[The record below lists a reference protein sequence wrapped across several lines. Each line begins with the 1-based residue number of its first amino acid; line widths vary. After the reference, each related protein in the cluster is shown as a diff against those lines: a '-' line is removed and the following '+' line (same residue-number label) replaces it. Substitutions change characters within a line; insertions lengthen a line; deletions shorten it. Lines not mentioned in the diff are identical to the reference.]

1 MISNASPL
9 IYLSKLNKLDLLINL
24 FNRIE
29 ITQSVY
35 DEIIYREDNYKPEV
49 EIIKDFIDKE
59 LIVIEKLDEKMNEQ
73 SNFIKKSFKLHT
85 GESDTIALALQKRK
99 KEVIID
105 EKYARKAAELYGL
118 FPIGTFGAIL
128 LAYKRNIISE
138 QDVKNI
144 VGGLISGNFRIG
156 ADVLNEFWKLFDL
169 VKLEKIASKSKLTVK
184 DAEDIGDKI
193 KKRIAER
200 HGL

>member
-85 GESDTIALALQKRK
+85 GESDTIALALQK
-99 KEVIID
+99 
-105 EKYARKAAELYGL
+105 
-118 FPIGTFGAIL
+118 T
-128 LAYKRNIISE
+128 
-138 QDVKNI
+138 
-144 VGGLISGNFRIG
+144 
-156 ADVLNEFWKLFDL
+156 
-169 VKLEKIASKSKLTVK
+169 
-184 DAEDIGDKI
+184 
-193 KKRIAER
+193 
-200 HGL
+200 